1 MDDLP
6 EKDTPRAWIA
16 FGILLA
22 AVTLAFFMLVYTHVR
37 AEAQE
42 QQHCGPAEILLRQ
55 FSEIHKERPVW
66 EGTVHSETGP
76 VEVILLQGDKN
87 TWTLFSIQGSIQGA
101 VACVIATGKDA
112 TPIADKGV

>member
-6 EKDTPRAWIA
+6 EKESPRVWIA
-16 FGILLA
+16 AGIFLA
-22 AVTLAFFMLVYTHVR
+22 AITLAFFMLVYTHVR

-42 QQHCGPAEILLRQ
+42 RQVCGPAEILLRQ

-87 TWTLFSIQGSIQGA
+87 TWTLFAIQGA
-101 VACVIATGKDA
+101 TACILASGKDA

>member
-1 MDDLP
+1 MDDKPATAWLWYLIGIWALIGVALIMLG
-6 EKDTPRAWIA
+6 TGMARA
-16 FGILLA
+16 
-22 AVTLAFFMLVYTHVR
+22 
-37 AEAQE
+37 
-42 QQHCGPAEILLRQ
+42 QQQQLCGPAEILLRQ

-87 TWTLFSIQGSIQGA
+87 TWTLFAIQGDT
-101 VACVIATGKDA
+101 ACILASGKDA

>member
-16 FGILLA
+16 AGIFLAAILLA
-22 AVTLAFFMLVYTHVR
+22 ATMLVYNTVR
-37 AEAQE
+37 AEAQ
-42 QQHCGPAEILLRQ
+42 QQQFCGPAEILLRQ

-87 TWTLFSIQGSIQGA
+87 TWTLFAIQGDT
-101 VACVIATGKDA
+101 ACILASGKDA